1 MGFGQTYRKKLRVKR
16 SLAHEYVSCRQ
27 FLKDESSVGEL
38 DNDQLRTHVLNR
50 SIECSLKNK
59 DGFLNILNKLCDN
72 SRVNGAN
79 IDIDITAENW
89 ATLGDVIS
97 KIKSWKRMNEGD
109 LVEHVLTIYIDEMKK
124 KGELP

>member
-1 MGFGQTYRKKLRVKR
+1 MYKR
-16 SLAHEYVSCRQ
+16 Q
-27 FLKDESSVGEL
+27 
-38 DNDQLRTHVLNR
+38 
-50 SIECSLKNK
+50 
-59 DGFLNILNKLCDN
+59 
-72 SRVNGAN
+72 
-79 IDIDITAENW
+79 AENW